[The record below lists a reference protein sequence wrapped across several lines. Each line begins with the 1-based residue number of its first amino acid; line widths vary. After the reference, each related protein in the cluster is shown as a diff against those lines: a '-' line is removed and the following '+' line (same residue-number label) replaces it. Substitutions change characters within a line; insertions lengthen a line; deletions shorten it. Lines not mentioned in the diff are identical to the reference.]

1 MKDLVKIIHEA
12 SSGLSRFA
20 SPGYQILYFYVRI
33 LVVPVLTDVSKEDEE
48 GLWEDYKLDDNQV
61 SDSALVATRNF
72 VDSQVSLKTET
83 SRHVGQPG
91 GQKHLLLLPGLL
103 PGRRCDLRAQCPQ
116 KQTDDLLLQH
126 HAAQQWPR
134 RKLMRP

>member
-48 GLWEDYKLDDNQV
+48 GLWEDYKLADNQV
-61 SDSALVATRNF
+61 SGSGSHAQLC
-72 VDSQVSLKTET
+72 
-83 SRHVGQPG
+83 GQS
-91 GQKHLLLLPGLL
+91 GQFKN
-103 PGRRCDLRAQCPQ
+103 
-116 KQTDDLLLQH
+116 
-126 HAAQQWPR
+126 
-134 RKLMRP
+134 